1 MNEPYGASVMT
12 LRSRRVGVNGTS
24 IQEVFYAPYGPP
36 PNVAYGASF
45 IQTAGATERSVAP
58 NLCSLTGFFDRDHAV
73 SWQRYRRRCVL
84 WSRIL
89 DSLAV
94 AALMVLASV
103 LLMKEREFSESKRP
117 GRKLPFAAV
126 RANGPVSPRSA

>member
-24 IQEVFYAPYGPP
+24 IHEVFYAPYGPP

-58 NLCSLTGFFDRDHAV
+58 NLCSLTGFFDR
-73 SWQRYRRRCVL
+73 
-84 WSRIL
+84 IL
-89 DSLAV
+89 
-94 AALMVLASV
+94 
-103 LLMKEREFSESKRP
+103 
-117 GRKLPFAAV
+117 
-126 RANGPVSPRSA
+126 SPRPRCILAAIQKTVCFMVKDP